1 MPRTY
6 SKIILHCVYS
16 TKNRIPRIHEPERAW
31 RITRE
36 IARNIK
42 VDILSIGGTADH
54 VHLLLALP
62 PNRALA
68 DVIRDL
74 KANSSL
80 ILRQNDRAF
89 RWQDG
94 YGVISVSPSAVPA
107 ATRYIEHQA
116 EHHATR
122 KFEVEYIEM
131 LERAGIKY
139 EMEYVLD

>member
-16 TKNRIPRIHEPERAW
+16 TKNRLSCIREPERAW

-42 VDILSIGGTADH
+42 IDILAIGGTSDH
-54 VHLLLALP
+54 IHLLLALP

-80 ILRQNDRAF
+80 ILRQADRSF

-107 ATRYIEHQA
+107 AIRYIEHQA
-116 EHHATR
+116 EHHATK

-139 EMEYVLD
+139 ELEYVLD

>member
-16 TKNRIPRIHEPERAW
+16 TKNRVPCIREPERIW

-42 VDILSIGGTADH
+42 IDLVAIGGTVDH

-62 PNRALA
+62 TNRTLA
-68 DVIRDL
+68 DIMRDL

-80 ILRQNDRAF
+80 ILRQSNSAF

-94 YGVISVSPSAVPA
+94 YGVISVSPGAVPA
-107 ATRYIEHQA
+107 AIRYIEHQA
-116 EHHATR
+116 EHHASK
-122 KFEVEYIEM
+122 KFEAEYIEM
-131 LERAGIKY
+131 LESAGIKY
-139 EMEYVLD
+139 EPEYVLD

>member
-6 SKIILHCVYS
+6 SKIVLHCVYS
-16 TKNRIPRIHEPERAW
+16 TKNRIQSIREPERAW

-42 VDILSIGGTADH
+42 VDILAIGGTSDH
-54 VHLLLALP
+54 IHLLLALP
-62 PNRALA
+62 TNRAVS
-68 DVIRDL
+68 DVMREL
-74 KANSSL
+74 KANSSF
-80 ILRQNDRAF
+80 ILRQNDRSF

-94 YGVISVSPSAVPA
+94 YGVISVSPGAMPA
-107 ATRYIEHQA
+107 AIRYIEHQA
-116 EHHATR
+116 EHHASK